1 MLVALLVGGNRVI
14 WIAAQ
19 ESQRCSGNASILNHN
34 FSKVKRMPYF
44 CFFVKGNE
52 VIALDKADAAE
63 AIRLTESGFDQQFEE
78 FEASSSEN
86 ALTRFADIRNE
97 ETTTEHAFATG
108 AVFSGIVNAIL
119 K

>member
-1 MLVALLVGGNRVI
+1 M
-14 WIAAQ
+14 
-19 ESQRCSGNASILNHN
+19 
-34 FSKVKRMPYF
+34 
-44 CFFVKGNE
+44 
-52 VIALDKADAAE
+52 IALDKADDAE
-63 AIRLTESGFDQQFEE
+63 AIRLTASGFKKQFEE
-78 FEASSSEN
+78 IEASSREN